1 MLTMKQIKNCKF
13 LIKSITVMILLVY
26 SILITFI
33 LISRVFGKSK
43 LNIFIDN
50 DFFQEAEAK
59 LRVDFLISK
68 NSGYLV
74 QNKGC
79 QIPAMDPHDHTIK
92 KYIKIAKPIKCKN
105 ENYSS
110 LIESNNTAIFINYK
124 SKELYYN
131 KTKADC
137 CWQKFWRNENNDYSY
152 TFEEECHKFENSVD
166 ILDEF
171 VKVECSRNNETI
183 YQDYHAFLPRKSK
196 VEERIEK
203 VMKNRE
209 KNHLSL
215 LIIGL
220 DSVSRLNFHRMM
232 PKSVKALQDLG
243 AVEMLG
249 YNKVG
254 ENTYPNLVPVLTGLS
269 SEEVEKT
276 CWKSKDSPFDSCPFI
291 WKNFSSAGYR
301 TIFAEDACSITTFNY
316 LKPGFHV
323 QPTDYYLRPFC
334 IAAENEIGNNHELN
348 TNLCL
353 GARKN
358 FQVLLQYSYKTA
370 VEFKNDPYFAFFWQT
385 SLTHDYLE
393 KAQLGD
399 DSYSELISN
408 LKKNNLLE
416 KTALIVMSDHGIRW
430 GSFRQTYQG
439 RVEDSLPFVFL
450 VLPEWWKEKFPS
462 AWVNLRRN
470 AKSLTTAY
478 DLHETLMDLNTQ
490 ELTEEKK
497 KERERRIFEK
507 NTRGISWF
515 LPIPDFRTCSMAGIP
530 EHWCMCHGNK
540 KVSLNNSNVQNTAIF
555 LVQELNRMLGK
566 FPQCANLK
574 LKHIIDATMLT
585 NEEKLSSN
593 ETKKK
598 EIPQSWF
605 DYTITLETEP
615 GNAIFEGSIRYRNKN
630 KNMQLTGAISR
641 LNSYGKQ
648 SACINDY
655 QMRLYCYCT

>member
-1 MLTMKQIKNCKF
+1 MMKKLKNYKFSKPRGIK
-13 LIKSITVMILLVY
+13 ILLVY
-26 SILITFI
+26 SIVVTCLLILKTQN
-33 LISRVFGKSK
+33 SG
-43 LNIFIDN
+43 N
-50 DFFQEAEAK
+50 DVEAEINSMIEK
-59 LRVDFLISK
+59 PKYLINK
-68 NSGYLV
+68 
-74 QNKGC
+74 KGC
-79 QIPAMDPHDHTIK
+79 QIPAMDPHDETIK
-92 KYIKIAKPIKCKN
+92 KYIKIAKAIKCKN

-131 KTKADC
+131 KTTADC
-137 CWQKFWRNENNDYSY
+137 CWKKFWRNENDDNSY

-183 YQDYHAFLPRKSK
+183 YLDYHAFLPRKSK

-220 DSVSRLNFHRMM
+220 DSVSRLNYHRMM

-276 CWKSKDSPFDSCPFI
+276 CWKSKNSPFDSCPFI

-301 TIFAEDACSITTFNY
+301 TIFAEDACNIATFNY

-334 IAAENEIGNNHELN
+334 IAAEKEIGNNHELN

-370 VEFKNDPYFAFFWQT
+370 VEFKDDPYFAFFWQT
-385 SLTHDYLE
+385 SLTHEFLE
-393 KAQLGD
+393 NGQIGD
-399 DSYSELISN
+399 VPYSEFFLN

-416 KTALIVMSDHGIRW
+416 NTALVVMSDHGSRF
-430 GSFRQTYQG
+430 GPFRETYQG
-439 RVEDSLPFVFL
+439 QVEDSLPFVFL
-450 VLPEWWKEKFPS
+450 VLPEWWKEKFPT
-462 AWVNLRRN
+462 AWMNLERN

-478 DLHETLMDLNTQ
+478 DLHETLMDLNIQ
-490 ELTEEKK
+490 ELTEEII

-507 NTRGISWF
+507 KTRGISWF
-515 LPIPDFRTCSMAGIP
+515 LPIPDYRTCSMAGIP
-530 EHWCMCHGNK
+530 DHWCMCHSFNN
-540 KVSLNNSNVQNTAIF
+540 VSLTDLNVQNSANFSI
-555 LVQELNRMLGK
+555 QEINRMLANYS
-566 FPQCANLK
+566 QCANLK
-574 LKHIIDATMLT
+574 LKRVLGATMLT
-585 NEEKLSSN
+585 QNGTLQVDEKIKNISLLPILN
-593 ETKKK
+593 LK
-598 EIPQSWF
+598 
-605 DYTITLETEP
+605 ITLETEP
-615 GNAIFEGSIRYRNKN
+615 GNAIFEISVRQNSNGQK
-630 KNMQLTGAISR
+630 MQLTGSLGR
-641 LNSYGKQ
+641 LNAYGND
-648 SACINDY
+648 SACIDDY
-655 QMRLYCYCT
+655 NLRMICYCKKIN